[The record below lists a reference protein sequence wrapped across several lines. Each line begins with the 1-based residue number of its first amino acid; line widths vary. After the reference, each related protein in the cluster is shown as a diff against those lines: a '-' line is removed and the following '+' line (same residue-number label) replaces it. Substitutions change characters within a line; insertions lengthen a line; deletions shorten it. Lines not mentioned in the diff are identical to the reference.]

1 MSHPHDLAAELPE
14 FTDDPAARLAH
25 TLAAYTAV
33 YSNRSDND
41 WALIATNGL
50 IPGHDT
56 TGITWG
62 DLRALLDQ
70 IQTRSE

>member
-25 TLAAYTAV
+25 TLAAYA
-33 YSNRSDND
+33 NRSDND

-50 IPGHDT
+50 NPGHDT

-62 DLRALLDQ
+62 DLRTLLDQ
-70 IQTRSE
+70 IRTRSE